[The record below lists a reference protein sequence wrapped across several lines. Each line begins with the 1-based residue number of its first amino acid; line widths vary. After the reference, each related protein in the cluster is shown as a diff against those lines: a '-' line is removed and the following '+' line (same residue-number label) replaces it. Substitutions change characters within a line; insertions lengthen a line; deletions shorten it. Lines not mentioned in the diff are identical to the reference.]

1 MLLITG
7 TSGGLG
13 SLIARRLADHPDGA
27 DLPDGADRP
36 DVRFGTR
43 APDGPGQVRVDFDD
57 PDSLD
62 FTGVDTLLLI
72 SAGYGE
78 DDQVIARHGAAV
90 SAAERDGVRH
100 VVYTSLTGAGDHL
113 PYALAHRWTERRLRG
128 SGLAWTVLRN
138 GLYAELLAALAAP
151 GPDGAITAPLGAG
164 RLAAVARED
173 LAEVAVRVALTPDAH
188 AGQVYELVGDRPLG
202 GTDLAAAVGAR
213 YAPGS
218 LARARSALSGTDA
231 APFQPPMLVATY
243 SAVAAGF
250 LDTPDA
256 GTLHHLL
263 GHPPRPALEVYAAT
277 VAPSGP
283 TDPSPAHPGPAGV

>member
-7 TSGGLG
+7 ASGGLG
-13 SLIARRLADHPDGA
+13 SLIARRA
-27 DLPDGADRP
+27 ADRP
-36 DVRFGTR
+36 GHRDGIRFGTR
-43 APDGPGQVRVDFDD
+43 APDGPGRVRVDFDD

-72 SAGYGE
+72 SAGHGE
-78 DDQVIARHGAAV
+78 DDRVIARHGAAV

-113 PYALAHRWTERRLRG
+113 PYALPHRWTERRLRG
-128 SGLAWTVLRN
+128 SALAWTVLRN
-138 GLYAELLAALAAP
+138 GLYAELLGALAAP
-151 GPDGAITAPLGAG
+151 GPDGVITAPLGAG

-173 LAEVAVRVALTPDAH
+173 LAEVALAVALAPAPH

-202 GTDLAAAVGAR
+202 GADLAAAVGAR

-218 LARARSALSGTDA
+218 LAEARTALSGPDA
-231 APFQPPMLVATY
+231 APFRPPMLVTTY

-250 LDTPDA
+250 LDAPDT
-256 GTLHHLL
+256 GTLRRLL
-263 GHPPRPALEVYAAT
+263 GRPPRPALEVYAKTA
-277 VAPSGP
+277 AASG
-283 TDPSPAHPGPAGV
+283 T

>member
-7 TSGGLG
+7 ASGGLG
-13 SLIARRLADHPDGA
+13 SLIARRAADHPGH
-27 DLPDGADRP
+27 PDGI
-36 DVRFGTR
+36 RFGTR

-78 DDQVIARHGAAV
+78 DDRVIARHGAAV

-113 PYALAHRWTERRLRG
+113 PYALPHRWTERRLRG
-128 SGLAWTVLRN
+128 SALAWTVLRN
-138 GLYAELLAALAAP
+138 GLYAELLGALAAP
-151 GPDGAITAPLGAG
+151 GPDGVITAPLGAG

-173 LAEVAVRVALTPDAH
+173 LAEVALRVALAPDAH

-202 GTDLAAAVGAR
+202 GAELAAAVGAR

-218 LARARSALSGTDA
+218 LAEARTALSGPDA
-231 APFQPPMLVATY
+231 APFQPPMLVTTY
-243 SAVAAGF
+243 SAIAAGF
-250 LDTPDA
+250 LDTPDT
-256 GTLHHLL
+256 GTLRRLL
-263 GHPPRPALEVYAAT
+263 GHSPRPALEVYAKTA
-277 VAPSGP
+277 AASG
-283 TDPSPAHPGPAGV
+283 V